1 MNLGLKGEKM
11 LVENKKDR
19 LILVTGATGY
29 IGGRLVPRLLE
40 LGYHI
45 RCLVRDPAPL
55 QRYAWRS
62 AVEIFA
68 GDVLQ
73 PDTLVLAMQGVSA
86 AYYLIHS
93 MSAGSDFHQ
102 LDLIAA
108 HNFGTAAQ
116 SAGVE
121 RIIFLGGLAETTSN
135 LSEHLRSRLETG
147 NALRSAGIPVT
158 EFRAGVIVGSG
169 SISFEMIRYLTER
182 VPVMICPRWVYT
194 PTQPIGIWEVLEY
207 LATALSVPESSGR
220 IIEIGGSEVITY
232 GEMMMVYA
240 DVRGLKR
247 WMVPVPVLTP
257 RLSSY
262 WVNLVTPIPAA
273 IARPLIEGLRTES
286 TVHDPIARQLFP
298 HIQPVDYR
306 TSVERALAQLKPD
319 KIDSNWNDALSTTL
333 GDEAPVTVTIHE
345 GMILEHYTRV
355 VPASAEAV
363 YQIFTGLGGKRGWF
377 NVNWAW
383 RIRGFLDRM
392 FGGVG
397 FRRGRRDPDELQVG
411 DVLDFWRVETL
422 EPGQLLRL
430 RAEMKMPGIAWL
442 QWQVTPR
449 EKKKALLLQTS
460 FFAPKGLLGWLY
472 WYASYPLHR
481 LIFCKLIDQIA
492 TQSISSKSKQD

>member
-1 MNLGLKGEKM
+1 MSLED
-11 LVENKKDR
+11 KKQR
-19 LILVTGATGY
+19 LILVTGSTGY
-29 IGGRLVPRLLE
+29 IGGRLIPRLLE
-40 LGYHI
+40 LGYPI

-55 QRYAWRS
+55 QRCAWRS
-62 AVEIFA
+62 AVEIVA

-73 PDTLVLAMQGVSA
+73 PDTLLLAMQGVSA
-86 AYYLIHS
+86 AYYLVHS

-220 IIEIGGSEVITY
+220 ILEIGGSEVITY

-306 TSVERALAQLKPD
+306 TSVERALTHLEPG
-319 KIDSNWNDALSTTL
+319 KIDSTWNDALVTTL
-333 GDEAPVTVTIHE
+333 GDEAPVTITIHE
-345 GMILEHYTRV
+345 GMIFEHHTRV
-355 VPASAEAV
+355 VPASMEAV

-377 NVNWAW
+377 NINWAW
-383 RIRGFLDRM
+383 RVRGFLDRM

-411 DVLDFWRVETL
+411 DAVDFWRVETL

-430 RAEMKMPGIAWL
+430 RAEMKLPGIAWL

-472 WYASYPLHR
+472 WYAAYPLH
-481 LIFCKLIDQIA
+481 KLIYRTLIEQIA
-492 TQSISSKSKQD
+492 TRAISLKSKQD

>member
-1 MNLGLKGEKM
+1 M

-19 LILVTGATGY
+19 LILVTGSTGY

-40 LGYHI
+40 LGYRI
-45 RCLVRDPAPL
+45 RCMVRDPAPL
-55 QRYAWRS
+55 KRYSWRS
-62 AVEIFA
+62 AVEIVA
-68 GDVLQ
+68 GDVLE
-73 PDTLVLAMQGVSA
+73 PDTLVPAMQGVSA

-93 MSAGSDFHQ
+93 MSAGSEFHQ

-108 HNFGTAAQ
+108 HNFSTSAKN
-116 SAGVE
+116 AGVE

-135 LSEHLRSRLETG
+135 LSEHLRSRLQTG
-147 NALRSAGIPVT
+147 DTLRSAGIPVT

-182 VPVMICPRWVYT
+182 VPAMICPRWVYT
-194 PTQPIGIWEVLEY
+194 PTQPIGIREVLEY
-207 LATALSVPESSGR
+207 LATALAVPESSGR

-232 GEMMMVYA
+232 GEMMMIYA
-240 DVRGLKR
+240 EVRGLKR

-306 TSVERALAQLKPD
+306 TSVERALDQLQPGN
-319 KIDSNWNDALSTTL
+319 IEIAWNNTQSNRQVDAH
-333 GDEAPVTVTIHE
+333 PVIVTIHE
-345 GMILEHYTRV
+345 GMVLEQRQRV
-355 VPASAEAV
+355 VPTSPEAV

-377 NVNWAW
+377 NMNWVW
-383 RIRGFLDRM
+383 KMRGFLDRM
-392 FGGVG
+392 VGGVG

-411 DVLDFWRVETL
+411 DALDFWRVETL
-422 EPGQLLRL
+422 EPGRLLRM
-430 RAEMKMPGIAWL
+430 RAEMKMPGEAWL
-442 QWQVTPR
+442 QWQVTPQEE
-449 EKKKALLLQTS
+449 EKAFLSQTT
-460 FFAPKGLLGWLY
+460 FFAPKGLMGWLC
-472 WYASYPLHR
+472 WYASYTLHR
-481 LIFCKLIDQIA
+481 LIFRQLIDQIA
-492 TQSISSKSKQD
+492 NRAVTPKPKQD